1 MDPVNK
7 WLLTVISFMVGILA
21 VMWHVSGSGRY
32 EFAVERSS
40 LFDKHA
46 VVYVLD
52 TKDGDVKAQL
62 FDENELHYNNTVKN
76 NAQDAMSFGSTGY
89 RGRY

>member
-7 WLLTVISFMVGILA
+7 WLLTIIAFMIGVLV
-21 VMWHVSGSGRY
+21 VMWNVAGSGRY
-32 EFAVERSS
+32 EFTVERST

-62 FDENELHYNNTVKN
+62 FDENELH
-76 NAQDAMSFGSTGY
+76 
-89 RGRY
+89 

>member
-7 WLLTVISFMVGILA
+7 WLLTVICFMAGVLV
-21 VMWHVSGSGRY
+21 VMWHVAGSGRY

-52 TKDGDVKAQL
+52 TKDGDVKAKL
-62 FDENELHYNNTVKN
+62 FDENDLHYKDTIKN
-76 NAQDAMSFGSTGY
+76 SAQDVMSYGTTGY
-89 RGRY
+89 RRGY

>member
-32 EFAVERSS
+32 EFAVERST

-62 FDENELHYNNTVKN
+62 FDENDLHYNNTVKN
-76 NAQDAMSFGSTGY
+76 NAQDVMSYESSGY